1 MTRLGQVHLDCT
13 RPLSVESGEVSR
25 RTLAL
30 LFRIRIP
37 FRGYLH
43 VGKWPRKCRLVCIV
57 VPCGASHDFSRVIL
71 AEFFFPL
78 QYVIMAMHARPVPQD
93 PFNPQL
99 SSDKN
104 EIVRYPS
111 PLIPI
116 RLPIFA
122 AVIWLND
129 LIVRILSVG
138 ESVGK
143 PRHNRVPSNSSE
155 RAEEGT
161 GIDLHRIPPGTR
173 KPHQQVR
180 IPGRTVERK
189 VVQNSDR
196 RKRD

>member
-1 MTRLGQVHLDCT
+1 MQMPPCLRYCSLRYVTRSPAWHL
-13 RPLSVESGEVSR
+13 RLRAGR
-25 RTLAL
+25 AL
-30 LFRIRIP
+30 NP
-37 FRGYLH
+37 
-43 VGKWPRKCRLVCIV
+43 
-57 VPCGASHDFSRVIL
+57 
-71 AEFFFPL
+71 FFPL

-93 PFNPQL
+93 PFNPLL

-104 EIVRYPS
+104 DTVRYPS
-111 PLIPI
+111 PFIPI

-138 ESVGK
+138 GSVGE
-143 PRHNRVPSNSSE
+143 PRHNRAPSNSSE

-173 KPHQQVR
+173 KPRQQGHN
-180 IPGRTVERK
+180 PGRPVERTA
-189 VVQNSDR
+189 VQSSHR